1 MIVPLRRIALLA
13 VTGVSL
19 YLVAPALLD
28 TFSSWQR
35 LRDIWPGAVALIVAL
50 EFASLAC
57 VCLLQRLALQR
68 PRWLPV
74 VTSQLAGNAAAK
86 IVPGGGAVGAAL
98 QYGMLRKAGLPGA
111 ATASGLTAANLLTLG
126 TLLALPLL
134 AVPAILLGPPIPED
148 LLQGL
153 WVALGALAILFAVG
167 AVLLVADRPLRRV
180 GAAIQ
185 AVRNS
190 VLRKRA
196 PVDGLPERLVRER
209 DLILGVLGHS
219 RWEALAG
226 SIGRWLLDY
235 GALLVAVRA
244 VGSDS
249 RALLVLL
256 AFVTAQVLAQIPIT
270 PGGLGFVEAG
280 LTAMLVLAGVGA
292 ADAALATLA
301 YRLASYWL
309 PLPAGA
315 AAWGIHA
322 WRYRERPA
330 AQGGSLSAA
339 GGTAA
344 LLRSRPQ
351 VRILLGALV
360 ERRRSSARC
369 SAARVL
375 RACEETPARKSVRSR
390 ATRRT
395 GVMARTVA
403 IRG

>member
-1 MIVPLRRIALLA
+1 
-13 VTGVSL
+13 
-19 YLVAPALLD
+19 
-28 TFSSWQR
+28 
-35 LRDIWPGAVALIVAL
+35 
-50 EFASLAC
+50 
-57 VCLLQRLALQR
+57 
-68 PRWLPV
+68 
-74 VTSQLAGNAAAK
+74 
-86 IVPGGGAVGAAL
+86 
-98 QYGMLRKAGLPGA
+98 MLRKAGLPGA
-111 ATASGLTAANLLTLG
+111 GTASGLTAVNLLTFG
-126 TLLALPLL
+126 TLFALPLL
-134 AVPAILLGPPIPED
+134 ALPAVLLGPPIPED

-256 AFVTAQVLAQIPIT
+256 AFVTAQVLAQIPVT

-322 WRYRERPA
+322 WRYREPPA
-330 AQGGSLSAA
+330 PQGGSNSAA
-339 GGTAA
+339 AADRLERLEQDPHPATTDEHRTGEHIRCA
-344 LLRSRPQ
+344 LLRSVASTVLPHQ
-351 VRILLGALV
+351 PFQ
-360 ERRRSSARC
+360 RRGI
-369 SAARVL
+369 
-375 RACEETPARKSVRSR
+375 TPAANSGSPTRASAPRRAIPRPALR
-390 ATRRT
+390 ATRAPHRYL
-395 GVMARTVA
+395 AL
-403 IRG
+403 RGTA

>member
-1 MIVPLRRIALLA
+1 M
-13 VTGVSL
+13 
-19 YLVAPALLD
+19 
-28 TFSSWQR
+28 SSFAEVFPHDDR
-35 LRDIWPGAVALIVAL
+35 LSRFIVAMSMARNDVGHAL
-50 EFASLAC
+50 ERIRASPAREL
-57 VCLLQRLALQR
+57 VFDINDSTK
-68 PRWLPV
+68 PR
-74 VTSQLAGNAAAK
+74 
-86 IVPGGGAVGAAL
+86 AV
-98 QYGMLRKAGLPGA
+98 QSGMLRKAGLPGA
-111 ATASGLTAANLLTLG
+111 ATVSGLTAANIVSFG

-134 AVPAILLGPPIPED
+134 AVPAILLGPPVPED
-148 LLQGL
+148 LVQGL

-167 AVLLVADRPLRRV
+167 AVLLGADRPLRRV

-256 AFVTAQVLAQIPIT
+256 AFVTAQVLAQIPVT

-280 LTAMLVLAGVGA
+280 LTAMLLLAGVGA

-301 YRLASYWL
+301 YRLGSYWL

-330 AQGGSLSAA
+330 PQDGSFSATDA
-339 GGTAA
+339 DRLQPEQDAHHE
-344 LLRSRPQ
+344 Q
-351 VRILLGALV
+351 
-360 ERRRSSARC
+360 RRSHR
-369 SAARVL
+369 
-375 RACEETPARKSVRSR
+375 EN
-390 ATRRT
+390 
-395 GVMARTVA
+395 
-403 IRG
+403 

>member
-1 MIVPLRRIALLA
+1 V
-13 VTGVSL
+13 
-19 YLVAPALLD
+19 
-28 TFSSWQR
+28 
-35 LRDIWPGAVALIVAL
+35 
-50 EFASLAC
+50 
-57 VCLLQRLALQR
+57 
-68 PRWLPV
+68 
-74 VTSQLAGNAAAK
+74 
-86 IVPGGGAVGAAL
+86 
-98 QYGMLRKAGLPGA
+98 
-111 ATASGLTAANLLTLG
+111 NLLTLG

-134 AVPAILLGPPIPED
+134 AVPAILLGPPIPKD

-256 AFVTAQVLAQIPIT
+256 AFVTAQVLAQIPVT

-330 AQGGSLSAA
+330 AQGESLSAD
-339 GGTAA
+339 AA
-344 LLRSRPQ
+344 DPLEQLEQ
-351 VRILLGALV
+351 DAHH
-360 ERRRSSARC
+360 EQRRHR
-369 SAARVL
+369 
-375 RACEETPARKSVRSR
+375 EN
-390 ATRRT
+390 
-395 GVMARTVA
+395 
-403 IRG
+403 

>member
-57 VCLLQRLALQR
+57 VCVLQRLALQR
-68 PRWLPV
+68 PRWLAV
-74 VTSQLAGNAAAK
+74 VTSALAGNAAAK
-86 IVPGGGAVGAAL
+86 IVPGGGAVGSAV

-134 AVPAILLGPPIPED
+134 AVPAILLGPPVPED
-148 LLQGL
+148 LLEGL
-153 WVALGALAILFAVG
+153 WVALGALAILFAIG

-256 AFVTAQVLAQIPIT
+256 AFVAAQVLAQIPVT

-330 AQGGSLSAA
+330 AHGGAFSAA
-339 GGTAA
+339 AA
-344 LLRSRPQ
+344 DPLEQ
-351 VRILLGALV
+351 HEQDAQHEQG
-360 ERRRSSARC
+360 RRHR
-369 SAARVL
+369 
-375 RACEETPARKSVRSR
+375 EN
-390 ATRRT
+390 
-395 GVMARTVA
+395 
-403 IRG
+403 

>member
-19 YLVAPALLD
+19 YLVAPALLE

-74 VTSQLAGNAAAK
+74 VTSQLAGNAATK
-86 IVPGGGAVGAAL
+86 IVPGGGAVGGAL

-111 ATASGLTAANLLTLG
+111 STVSGLTAANLLSFG
-126 TLLALPLL
+126 TLFVLPLL
-134 AVPAILLGPPIPED
+134 AVPAILLGPPVPED

-153 WVALGALAILFAVG
+153 WVALGALAILFAFG
-167 AVLLVADRPLRRV
+167 AVLLIADRPLRRV

-190 VLRKRA
+190 LLRKRA

-209 DLILGVLGHS
+209 DLILGVLGQR

-256 AFVTAQVLAQIPIT
+256 AFVTAQVLAQIPVT

-292 ADAALATLA
+292 ADAALATFA

-322 WRYRERPA
+322 WRYRDGPPTRAP
-330 AQGGSLSAA
+330 SPSAP
-339 GGTAA
+339 
-344 LLRSRPQ
+344 R
-351 VRILLGALV
+351 
-360 ERRRSSARC
+360 
-369 SAARVL
+369 
-375 RACEETPARKSVRSR
+375 TPPV
-390 ATRRT
+390 
-395 GVMARTVA
+395 
-403 IRG
+403 

>member
-1 MIVPLRRIALLA
+1 MIAPLRRTALLA
-13 VTGVSL
+13 ITGISL

-35 LRDIWPGAVALIVAL
+35 LRDIWPGAVALIIAF
-50 EFASLAC
+50 EIASLAC
-57 VCLLQRLALQR
+57 VCLLQRLALRR

-86 IVPGGGAVGAAL
+86 IVPGGGAAGSAL
-98 QYGMLRKAGLPGA
+98 QYGMLRRAGLPGA
-111 ATASGLTAANLLTLG
+111 STASGLTAVNLLTFA

-134 AVPAILLGPPIPED
+134 AAPAVLLGPAIPKD

-153 WVALGALAILFAVG
+153 CVALGALAILFAVG
-167 AVLLVADRPLRRV
+167 AALLIADRPLRRV

-185 AVRNS
+185 AVRNWL
-190 VLRKRA
+190 LRKRPA
-196 PVDGLPERLVRER
+196 ISGLPDHLIRER
-209 DLILGVLGHS
+209 DLILGVLGKN

-256 AFVTAQVLAQIPIT
+256 AFVTAQVLAQIPVT

-280 LTAMLVLAGVGA
+280 LTAMLVLAGVGV
-292 ADAALATLA
+292 ADAALATFA

-315 AAWGIHA
+315 AAWGIHT
-322 WRYRERPA
+322 WRYRER
-330 AQGGSLSAA
+330 QGLPR
-339 GGTAA
+339 
-344 LLRSRPQ
+344 RSQQLDPQ
-351 VRILLGALV
+351 PHH
-360 ERRRSSARC
+360 EQRRRYRDK
-369 SAARVL
+369 
-375 RACEETPARKSVRSR
+375 E
-390 ATRRT
+390 
-395 GVMARTVA
+395 
-403 IRG
+403 

>member
-1 MIVPLRRIALLA
+1 
-13 VTGVSL
+13 
-19 YLVAPALLD
+19 
-28 TFSSWQR
+28 
-35 LRDIWPGAVALIVAL
+35 
-50 EFASLAC
+50 
-57 VCLLQRLALQR
+57 
-68 PRWLPV
+68 
-74 VTSQLAGNAAAK
+74 
-86 IVPGGGAVGAAL
+86 
-98 QYGMLRKAGLPGA
+98 MLRKAGLPGA
-111 ATASGLTAANLLTLG
+111 ATASGLTAVNLLTLG

-134 AVPAILLGPPIPED
+134 AVPAILLGPPIPDD

-185 AVRNS
+185 AVRNAL
-190 VLRKRA
+190 LRKRV
-196 PVDGLPERLVRER
+196 PVDWLPERLVRER

-244 VGSDS
+244 VGADS

-256 AFVTAQVLAQIPIT
+256 AFVAAQVLAQIPVT

-280 LTAMLVLAGVGA
+280 LTALLVLAGVGA

-322 WRYRERPA
+322 WRYRKRPA
-330 AQGGSLSAA
+330 AQRRAVLAATADSLKE
-339 GGTAA
+339 
-344 LLRSRPQ
+344 LEQ
-351 VRILLGALV
+351 GA
-360 ERRRSSARC
+360 EHEQRRRDR
-369 SAARVL
+369 
-375 RACEETPARKSVRSR
+375 EN
-390 ATRRT
+390 
-395 GVMARTVA
+395 
-403 IRG
+403 

>member
-1 MIVPLRRIALLA
+1 MILSVRRIVLLA
-13 VTGVSL
+13 VTGISL

-86 IVPGGGAVGAAL
+86 IVPGGGAVGSAL
-98 QYGMLRKAGLPGA
+98 QYGMLRRAGLPGA
-111 ATASGLTAANLLTLG
+111 ATASALTAVNLLMFG
-126 TLLALPLL
+126 TLLALPVL
-134 AVPAILLGPPIPED
+134 AVPAILLGPPVPKD

-153 WVALGALAILFAVG
+153 WVGLGALAILFPVG

-180 GAAIQ
+180 GATIQ

-209 DLILGVLGHS
+209 DLILGVVGHS

-235 GALLVAVRA
+235 CALLVAVRA

-256 AFVTAQVLAQIPIT
+256 AFVTAQVLAQIPVT

-292 ADAALATLA
+292 ADAALATLV
-301 YRLASYWL
+301 YRLGSYWL

-322 WRYRERPA
+322 WRYRDGPA
-330 AQGGSLSAA
+330 PQGGSISAA
-339 GGTAA
+339 AGDG
-344 LLRSRPQ
+344 R
-351 VRILLGALV
+351 
-360 ERRRSSARC
+360 
-369 SAARVL
+369 
-375 RACEETPARKSVRSR
+375 TPKE
-390 ATRRT
+390 
-395 GVMARTVA
+395 
-403 IRG
+403 